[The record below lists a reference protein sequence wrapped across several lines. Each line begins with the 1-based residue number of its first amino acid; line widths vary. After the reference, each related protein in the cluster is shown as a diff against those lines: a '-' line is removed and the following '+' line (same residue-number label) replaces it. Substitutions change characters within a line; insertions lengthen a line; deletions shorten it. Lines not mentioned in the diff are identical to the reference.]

1 MDQSLFSAPHNL
13 SQSITSFIASYCQG
27 IHQTPFSRL
36 IWSRRRQAFCMSCQ
50 HHPKMTK
57 FWTKSHTKLFPWA
70 PAGSKRGQ
78 HSCRHCPDRAATM
91 SKTLRICSGIIVLN
105 LEQNYFV
112 NCCHKRHHIKQ
123 IWSLIPISRDAK
135 QHHRYTLLGA
145 SVILMFVSL
154 FTMSSQSE
162 DWTKSKLDSKTTK
175 VA

>member
-1 MDQSLFSAPHNL
+1 
-13 SQSITSFIASYCQG
+13 
-27 IHQTPFSRL
+27 L

-91 SKTLRICSGIIVLN
+91 SKTLRNYSGIIVLN

-112 NCCHKRHHIKQ
+112 NCCYKRQ
-123 IWSLIPISRDAK
+123 RDK
-135 QHHRYTLLGA
+135 R
-145 SVILMFVSL
+145 IR
-154 FTMSSQSE
+154 
-162 DWTKSKLDSKTTK
+162 
-175 VA
+175 

>member
-1 MDQSLFSAPHNL
+1 MHRSATIVEYQVGCPIRKFMDQSLFSAPHNL

-36 IWSRRRQAFCMSCQ
+36 IWSRRRQAFCVSCQ

-78 HSCRHCPDRAATM
+78 HACRHCPDRAATM
-91 SKTLRICSGIIVLN
+91 SKTLRLYSGIIVLN

-112 NCCHKRHHIKQ
+112 NCCY
-123 IWSLIPISRDAK
+123 IWHLTQKIRLLLPLSHDAK
-135 QHHRYTLLGA
+135 QHHDTPYA
-145 SVILMFVSL
+145 VH
-154 FTMSSQSE
+154 Q
-162 DWTKSKLDSKTTK
+162 
-175 VA
+175 